1 MGNIRLAKHD
11 PPGRIVSTRSG
22 RFHVYEV
29 GAGETPVI
37 LEAGIAATS
46 LSWVLV
52 QKEAGKFARVIAYD
66 RAGLGWSDPPST
78 PRTPS
83 NIAREL
89 REWLDAAEIRP
100 PFLLVG
106 HSFGG
111 LVIERFAID
120 NPQLIYGLILV
131 DALSPAEFC
140 PLTDYHRGRLQRAVQ
155 LSRRG
160 AFLARIG
167 VVGACLSLVLGGN
180 QVLPKL
186 AARVSSGSGGQ
197 GLTSR
202 LAGEIRKLPRD
213 VWPMIASHWAM
224 PKSFESMAAHL
235 DGLPES
241 CREMSGAHLPE
252 VPVTVISAATNQHGA
267 GVGLPRDA
275 RLITAE
281 RSGHWVQLDEP
292 DVVVDEIRT
301 MLRRGSESRESARRD
316 GGDAG

>member
-1 MGNIRLAKHD
+1 VGRIRLAQHH
-11 PPGRIVSTRSG
+11 PPGRIISTRSG
-22 RFHVYEV
+22 RFHVYEL

-46 LSWVLV
+46 LSWALV
-52 QKEAGKFARVIAYD
+52 QQEAAKFARVIAYD
-66 RAGLGWSDPPST
+66 RAGLGWSDPPNT
-78 PRTPS
+78 PRTPA

-89 REWLDAAEIRP
+89 REWLDAAEVQP

-111 LVIERFAID
+111 LVVERFAIE
-120 NPQLIYGLILV
+120 NPHVVHGLILV

-140 PLTDYHRGRLQRAVQ
+140 PLSDFSRGRLLRAVQ

-167 VVGACLSLVLGGN
+167 VVGACLSLVLAGN

-202 LAGEIRKLPRD
+202 LAGEIRKLPREL
-213 VWPMIASHWAM
+213 WPMIASHWAM

-235 DGLPES
+235 EDLPAS
-241 CREMSGAHLPE
+241 CKEMSGAQLPE

-267 GVGLPRDA
+267 GVGLPEGA
-275 RLITAE
+275 KLITAE
-281 RSGHWVQLDEP
+281 RSGHWIQLDEP
-292 DVVVDEIRT
+292 GLVVEAIRT
-301 MLRRGSESRESARRD
+301 MLR
-316 GGDAG
+316 